1 MNYFEFRKF
10 EWLVELGKFLKHVNA
25 RRVQLMNSNLPT
37 AIEMSLTSLANEFQL
52 ANIPRNPINYL

>member
-10 EWLVELGKFLKHVNA
+10 EWLVELGKFLKYVNA
-25 RRVQLMNSNLPT
+25 RRVQLMNFNLPT